1 MTRNSEILGYTKLY
15 MTVVWLF
22 VSLSLLFFL
31 ASFSFQNQF
40 VSAHSYYVS
49 ELVCSGPAKESLCTD
64 EQQPDIRLFRGLPG
78 EPTQVK
84 EYQARY
90 VSAPFAWLLAQSHSP
105 LDTLREV
112 ALKTY
117 VIKSVLAAALV
128 TFVIV
133 IAAYRRELRPIVLSL
148 FLVMFSIPYAVFAM
162 SGFYHA
168 SIASLAVLTLLVTT
182 RLWFGYS
189 HKRLTALTLFTIL
202 FALFYLVSSTRFEAL
217 AALIVFVLILP
228 LTSSWRRT
236 LSSITWRMYLALL
249 GSLTTATSLAVFTND
264 VLKRWMVGALTG
276 TAQVLSRETADQSI
290 IVGAIGD
297 AGLSVLALITLI
309 DNSTRNIGAQ
319 FADEARQLTS
329 TTVGPIIS
337 VALDVILR
345 ILAWVP
351 ILLVAFAQWRS
362 IRRALRQRASFQ
374 ERFMMLLPLL
384 IWICLFHFVPM
395 FARTSWF
402 IWYVM
407 PLLLCA
413 VATVDHRELISTSE
427 RVAIVIAGSVN
438 VFSMIIS
445 NQLLGPLNIGGI
457 TLSPLRFGLVL
468 MILVSLISGL
478 TLLLF
483 RGAEKFSFAASNRI
497 SA

>member
-1 MTRNSEILGYTKLY
+1 

-22 VSLSLLFFL
+22 VSLNLLFFL

-64 EQQPDIRLFRGLPG
+64 ELQPDIRLFRGLPD

-84 EYQARY
+84 EHQARY

-105 LDTLREV
+105 SDTLREV
-112 ALKTY
+112 VLKTY
-117 VIKSVLAAALV
+117 VIKSALAAALV
-128 TFVIV
+128 TFVIAV
-133 IAAYRRELRPIVLSL
+133 AAYRRELRPIVVSL
-148 FLVMFSIPYAVFAM
+148 VLVMFSIPYAVFAM

-168 SIASLAVLTLLVTT
+168 SIASLAVLTFLVTT

-189 HKRLTALTLFTIL
+189 HKRLTALTLFAIL
-202 FALFYLVSSTRFEAL
+202 FGLLCLVSSTRFEAL

-228 LTSSWRRT
+228 LTLFWRRT

-249 GSLTTATSLAVFTND
+249 GSLTAATSLAVFTND

-290 IVGAIGD
+290 IVGAVGD
-297 AGLSVLALITLI
+297 AGFSVLAPITLI

-319 FADEARQLTS
+319 FADATRKSTS

-337 VALDVILR
+337 VAIDVILR

-351 ILLVAFAQWRS
+351 MMLIAFAQWRS
-362 IRRALRQRASFQ
+362 IGHALRQRASFQ

-384 IWICLFHFVPM
+384 IWICLFFFVPM
-395 FARTSWF
+395 FARTPWF

-413 VATVDHRELISTSE
+413 VATVDHRESISTSE
-427 RVAIVIAGSVN
+427 RMAIVIAGGVN
-438 VFSMIIS
+438 VFSMIMS
-445 NQLLGPLNIGGI
+445 NHLLGPLKIGGI
-457 TLSPLRFGLVL
+457 TLSPLRLGLVL
-468 MILVSLISGL
+468 MILVSLIFGL
-478 TLLLF
+478 TFQLL
-483 RGAEKFSFAASNRI
+483 RRAEKFNSAASVRVM
-497 SA
+497 A

>member
-1 MTRNSEILGYTKLY
+1 
-15 MTVVWLF
+15 VVWLF

-64 EQQPDIRLFRGLPG
+64 EPQPDIRLFRGLPD

-84 EYQARY
+84 EHQARY

-117 VIKSVLAAALV
+117 VIKSVIAAALV

-133 IAAYRRELRPIVLSL
+133 IAAYRRELRPIVVSL
-148 FLVMFSIPYAVFAM
+148 VLVMFSIPYAVFAM

-168 SIASLAVLTLLVTT
+168 SIASLAVLTFLVTT

-189 HKRLTALTLFTIL
+189 HKRFTALTLFAIL
-202 FALFYLVSSTRFEAL
+202 FGLLCLISSTRFEAL

-228 LTSSWRRT
+228 LTLFWRRT

-249 GSLTTATSLAVFTND
+249 GSLTAATSLAVFTND

-290 IVGAIGD
+290 IVGAVGD
-297 AGLSVLALITLI
+297 AGFSVLAPITLI

-319 FADEARQLTS
+319 FADATRESTS
-329 TTVGPIIS
+329 TTLGPIIP
-337 VALDVILR
+337 VAIDVILR

-351 ILLVAFAQWRS
+351 MLLVAFAQWRS
-362 IRRALRQRASFQ
+362 IGRALRQRASFQ
-374 ERFMMLLPLL
+374 ERFMMLLPLS
-384 IWICLFHFVPM
+384 IWICLFFFVPM
-395 FARTSWF
+395 FARTPWF

-413 VATVDHRELISTSE
+413 VATVDHRESISTPE
-427 RVAIVIAGSVN
+427 RMAIVIAVGVN
-438 VFSMIIS
+438 VFSMIMS
-445 NQLLGPLNIGGI
+445 NHLLGPLKIGGI
-457 TLSPLRFGLVL
+457 TLSPLRLGLVL
-468 MILVSLISGL
+468 MILVSLIFGL
-478 TLLLF
+478 TFQLL
-483 RGAEKFSFAASNRI
+483 RRAEKFNFAVSIRVMA
-497 SA
+497 